1 MGSDDGGGDDE
12 EELEV
17 DTQLH
22 YVQICTL
29 RNQGVAH
36 SLSGK
41 IHSLFTAR
49 QKPFLRRR
57 VHHDVVAGTAAMVP
71 QGRRSEERTMERSKK
86 VALVLGA
93 TALALGAGF
102 GVTGMAAATTATPT
116 PTPTSSSP
124 FSAPEDGPRFDGG
137 AHGRGHG
144 RGHGAVKGDAAA
156 LAAKLG
162 VDQAKVEDA
171 LRAFREANHPPGR
184 RADGTKPDNAAREA
198 ALAASLAKSLGID
211 EAKVKAALEELRTQA
226 QADRAAALK
235 GRLDQA
241 VKDGTLTQAEAD
253 AVAKAVE
260 KGVIGGR

>member
-1 MGSDDGGGDDE
+1 
-12 EELEV
+12 
-17 DTQLH
+17 
-22 YVQICTL
+22 
-29 RNQGVAH
+29 
-36 SLSGK
+36 
-41 IHSLFTAR
+41 
-49 QKPFLRRR
+49 
-57 VHHDVVAGTAAMVP
+57 
-71 QGRRSEERTMERSKK
+71 MERSKK
-86 VALVLGA
+86 VALGLGRDC
-93 TALALGAGF
+93 LGTWCRIRCHRDGGGNNSHAHAHANIKQPIQRSRGR
-102 GVTGMAAATTATPT
+102 AA
-116 PTPTSSSP
+116 
-124 FSAPEDGPRFDGG
+124 FDGG

-184 RADGTKPDNAAREA
+184 RADGTKPDNAAKEA

-226 QADRAAALK
+226 QVDRAAALK